1 MTPRAPR
8 PARSRSSREALA
20 RTLALVLGVLV
31 LVAPRTAAAC
41 ATCISSGYGDRSFTW
56 AYLGLILMP
65 FVIAVAIVAVLA
77 WYAGWRREHI
87 QEHISAWTARLR
99 HRPAR
104 AELSPRT
111 HTETT

>member
-1 MTPRAPR
+1 MTPGVFR
-8 PARSRSSREALA
+8 PARRRGSRQAIARALA
-20 RTLALVLGVLV
+20 VVLV
-31 LVAPRTAAAC
+31 LVVPRTVAAC

-56 AYLGLILMP
+56 AYLGLIMMP
-65 FVIAVAIVAVLA
+65 FVIAVAIVTVLA

-87 QEHISAWTARLR
+87 REHISAWTARLR